1 VESRVRIL
9 IAEDETIIRLDVRTL
24 LEKAGHQVVA
34 EARDGQEAVALA
46 EEHDPELIV
55 MDVRMPHM
63 DGIEAARQITD
74 RKPVPIVM
82 LTAYAEQD
90 LVTRASEAGAFAYL
104 VKPFREV
111 DLLPALDTA
120 RARFEELSALRD
132 EAADLAEALASR
144 KAVERAKGILMQ
156 KDGIDEAEAF
166 RRIRAASQKTG
177 RTMRVVAE
185 ALIATFEGDG
195 Q

>member
-1 VESRVRIL
+1 MRIL

-24 LEKAGHQVVA
+24 LEKAGHEVVA
-34 EARDGQEAVALA
+34 EARDGEEAVALA
-46 EEHDPELIV
+46 AEHDPDLIV
-55 MDVRMPHM
+55 MDVRMPHL
-63 DGIEAARQITD
+63 DGIEAARQISD
-74 RKPVPIVM
+74 RRPVPIVM
-82 LTAYAEQD
+82 LTAYAEED

-111 DLLPALDTA
+111 DLLPALNTA
-120 RARFEELSALRD
+120 RARFEELSALRE

-144 KAVERAKGILMQ
+144 KAVERAKGILMR

-177 RTMRVVAE
+177 RTMRVVAD
-185 ALIATFEGDG
+185 ALVATFEMDAAE
-195 Q
+195 

>member
-1 VESRVRIL
+1 MRIL

-24 LEKAGHQVVA
+24 LEKAGHEVVA

-55 MDVRMPHM
+55 MDVRMPHL

-120 RARFEELSALRD
+120 RARFEELSALRG

-185 ALIATFEGDG
+185 ALIATFDEAP

>member
-1 VESRVRIL
+1 MRIL

-24 LEKAGHQVVA
+24 LEKAGHEVVA
-34 EARDGQEAVALA
+34 EARDGEEAVALA
-46 EEHDPELIV
+46 YEHDPDLIV
-55 MDVRMPHM
+55 MDVRMPHL
-63 DGIEAARQITD
+63 DGIEAARQISD

-82 LTAYAEQD
+82 LTAYAEED

-111 DLLPALDTA
+111 DLLPALNTA
-120 RARFEELSALRD
+120 RARFEELSALRE
-132 EAADLAEALASR
+132 EAADLTEALASR
-144 KAVERAKGILMQ
+144 KAVERAKGILMR

-177 RTMRVVAE
+177 RTMRVVAD
-185 ALIATFEGDG
+185 ALVATFETDASE
-195 Q
+195 

>member
-1 VESRVRIL
+1 MRVL

-24 LEKAGHQVVA
+24 LEKAGHEVVA
-34 EARDGQEAVALA
+34 EARDGEEAVALA
-46 EEHDPELIV
+46 LEHAPELIV

-63 DGIEAARQITD
+63 DGIEAARRITE
-74 RKPVPIVM
+74 RGPVPIVM

-90 LVTRASEAGAFAYL
+90 LVTRAAEAGAFAYL

-111 DLLPALDTA
+111 DLLPAIDTA
-120 RARFEELSALRD
+120 RARFDELAALRD

-144 KAVERAKGILMQ
+144 KAVERAKGILMRQ
-156 KDGIDEAEAF
+156 DGIDEAEAF

-185 ALIATFEGDG
+185 ALIATFDEADG
-195 Q
+195 

>member
-1 VESRVRIL
+1 MRIL

-24 LEKAGHQVVA
+24 LEKAGHEVVA
-34 EARDGQEAVALA
+34 EARDGEEAVSLA
-46 EEHDPELIV
+46 AEHDPDLIV
-55 MDVRMPHM
+55 MDVRMPHL
-63 DGIEAARQITD
+63 DGIEAARQISD

-82 LTAYAEQD
+82 LTAYAEED

-111 DLLPALDTA
+111 DLLPALNTA
-120 RARFEELSALRD
+120 RARFEELSALRE
-132 EAADLAEALASR
+132 EAADLTEALASR
-144 KAVERAKGILMQ
+144 KAVERAKGILMR

-177 RTMRVVAE
+177 RTMRVVAD
-185 ALIATFEGDG
+185 ALIATFETDAAE
-195 Q
+195 

>member
-1 VESRVRIL
+1 MRIL

-24 LEKAGHQVVA
+24 LEKAGHEVVA
-34 EARDGQEAVALA
+34 EARDGEEAVSLA
-46 EEHDPELIV
+46 AEHDPDLIV
-55 MDVRMPHM
+55 MDVRMPHL
-63 DGIEAARQITD
+63 DGIEAARQISD

-82 LTAYAEQD
+82 LTAYAEED

-111 DLLPALDTA
+111 DLLPALNTA
-120 RARFEELSALRD
+120 RARFEELSALRE
-132 EAADLAEALASR
+132 EAADLTEALASR
-144 KAVERAKGILMQ
+144 KAVERAKGILMR

-177 RTMRVVAE
+177 RTMRVVAD
-185 ALIATFEGDG
+185 ALIATFETDASE
-195 Q
+195 

>member
-1 VESRVRIL
+1 MRVL
-9 IAEDETIIRLDVRTL
+9 IAEDETIIRLDVRAL
-24 LEKAGHQVVA
+24 LERAGHEVVG
-34 EARDGQEAVALA
+34 EARDGEEAVALA
-46 EEHDPELIV
+46 AELDPDLVV
-55 MDVRMPHM
+55 MDVRMPHL
-63 DGIEAARQITD
+63 DGIEAARAITD
-74 RKPVPIVM
+74 RRPVPIVM

-111 DLLPALDTA
+111 DLLPAIDTA
-120 RARFEELSALRD
+120 RARFDELVALRE

-144 KAVERAKGILMQ
+144 KAVERAKGILMRQ
-156 KDGIDEAEAF
+156 EGIDEAEAF

-185 ALIATFEGDG
+185 ALIATFDDG
-195 Q
+195 AGA

>member
-1 VESRVRIL
+1 VRIL

-24 LEKAGHQVVA
+24 LEKAGHEVVA
-34 EARDGQEAVALA
+34 EARDGEEAVALA
-46 EEHDPELIV
+46 AEHDPDVIV
-55 MDVRMPHM
+55 MDVRMPHL

-111 DLLPALDTA
+111 DLLPALNTA
-120 RARFEELSALRD
+120 RARFEELEALRE

-144 KAVERAKGILMQ
+144 KAVERAKGILMS

-177 RTMRVVAE
+177 RTMRVVAD
-185 ALIATFEGDG
+185 ALIATFETDG
-195 Q
+195 AE

>member
-1 VESRVRIL
+1 MRIL

-24 LEKAGHQVVA
+24 LEKAGHEVVA
-34 EARDGQEAVALA
+34 EARDGEEAVALA
-46 EEHDPELIV
+46 YEHDPDLIV
-55 MDVRMPHM
+55 MDVRMPHL
-63 DGIEAARQITD
+63 DGIEAARQISD

-82 LTAYAEQD
+82 LTAYAEED

-111 DLLPALDTA
+111 DLLPALNTA
-120 RARFEELSALRD
+120 RARFEELSALRE
-132 EAADLAEALASR
+132 EAADLTEALASR
-144 KAVERAKGILMQ
+144 KAVERAKGILMR

-177 RTMRVVAE
+177 RTMRVVAD
-185 ALIATFEGDG
+185 ALIATFETDASE
-195 Q
+195 

>member
-1 VESRVRIL
+1 MRIL

-24 LEKAGHQVVA
+24 LEKAGHEVVA
-34 EARDGQEAVALA
+34 EARDGEEAVALA
-46 EEHDPELIV
+46 AEHDPDLIV
-55 MDVRMPHM
+55 MDVRMPHL
-63 DGIEAARQITD
+63 DGIEAARQISD

-82 LTAYAEQD
+82 LTAYAEED

-111 DLLPALDTA
+111 DLLPALNTA
-120 RARFEELSALRD
+120 RARFEELAALRE

-144 KAVERAKGILMQ
+144 KAVERAKGILMR

-177 RTMRVVAE
+177 RTMRVVAD
-185 ALIATFEGDG
+185 ALIATFETDAAG
-195 Q
+195 

>member
-1 VESRVRIL
+1 MRIL

-24 LEKAGHQVVA
+24 LEKAGHEVVA
-34 EARDGQEAVALA
+34 EARDGEEAVALA
-46 EEHDPELIV
+46 YEHDPDLIV
-55 MDVRMPHM
+55 MDVRMPHL
-63 DGIEAARQITD
+63 DGIEAARQISD

-82 LTAYAEQD
+82 LTAYAEED

-111 DLLPALDTA
+111 DLLPALNTA
-120 RARFEELSALRD
+120 RARFEELSALRE
-132 EAADLAEALASR
+132 EAADLTEALASR
-144 KAVERAKGILMQ
+144 KAVERAKGILMR

-177 RTMRVVAE
+177 RTMRVVAD
-185 ALIATFEGDG
+185 ALIATFET
-195 Q
+195 QAAE